1 MLVDLELLR
10 DCLFLCGKVLFDYQF
25 HGLFSFA
32 LLSLLFLLFSILF
45 GLCSLVFQGILL
57 LIFSLELFKYVDE
70 VFLTL
75 LIQIGL
81 LFFQG
86 FVYDLFGL
94 LEEIFLGI
102 YQFIDSLL
110 LLLLSEGFTLL
121 LVHDN
126 VYLCLMM

>member
-32 LLSLLFLLFSILF
+32 LLSLLFLLFSILL

-57 LIFSLELFKYVDE
+57 LIFSLELLKYVNE

-126 VYLCLMM
+126 IYLCLMM